1 MDHAA
6 FAELTAGRAIGDLDR
21 EERRTIE
28 RHLPVCSRCRALG
41 QDLDEVLEGLALLA
55 PSRPAPAGLGAGVL
69 ARIRAD
75 NAAQDPE
82 SGVWSMPAPAGGLR
96 SRLTVPAWLG
106 AGLGSAAVVV
116 IVALG
121 LQVGSLR
128 AENDSW
134 RQLAQAASTEL
145 ATRASAMAVLADP
158 AHATAWLAPSEGR
171 TGHGALVLFV
181 PGTAGA
187 WVVADDLP
195 PTPEG
200 FVYRFWHADE
210 TGIHGGKAFAWDG
223 RGVLSVEVPVDLG
236 HANAA
241 MLTLEPAAAG
251 PDAAPGEDIVFGEIR
266 ATS

>member
-1 MDHAA
+1 
-6 FAELTAGRAIGDLDR
+6 
-21 EERRTIE
+21 
-28 RHLPVCSRCRALG
+28 
-41 QDLDEVLEGLALLA
+41 
-55 PSRPAPAGLGAGVL
+55 
-69 ARIRAD
+69 
-75 NAAQDPE
+75 
-82 SGVWSMPAPAGGLR
+82 MPAPAAAPR
-96 SRLTVPAWLG
+96 PRLSVPTWLG

-116 IVALG
+116 IAALG
-121 LQVGSLR
+121 FQVGSLR

-181 PGTAGA
+181 PGASEA

-210 TGIHGGKAFAWDG
+210 AGVHGGKSFSWDG

-236 HANAA
+236 QAKAA
-241 MLTLEPAAAG
+241 MLTLEPATAG

>member
-6 FAELTAGRAIGDLDR
+6 FAELTAGRAIGDLDQ
-21 EERRTIE
+21 EERRSIE

-41 QDLDEVLEGLALLA
+41 QELDEVLSGLALLA
-55 PSRPAPAGLGAGVL
+55 PARPVPAGLGAGVL

-75 NAAQDPE
+75 ATGTE
-82 SGVWSMPAPAGGLR
+82 VWQMPAPVGGLR

-116 IVALG
+116 IAALG

-128 AENDSW
+128 AENDGW
-134 RQLAQAASTEL
+134 RQLAQAATAEL
-145 ATRASAMAVLADP
+145 ETRASAMAVLADP

-181 PGTAGA
+181 PGAAEA

-210 TGIHGGKAFAWDG
+210 AGVHGGKAFAWDG

-236 HANAA
+236 DASAA
-241 MLTLEPAAAG
+241 MLTLEPASAD
-251 PDAAPGEDIVFGEIR
+251 PDAAPGEDVVFGEIR